1 VDISY
6 IGQTR
11 TIVNTTPIR
20 DLSLIQKFNMISLL
34 ILLTCLVIL
43 GRWVSRQIES
53 RVLERVGHTTSLFA
67 GSVIAPAVLDMLS
80 SDGTEGVGAIDAI
93 LDSTGLGQEIRSLK
107 VWDSEGRVIHSSNPS
122 EIGKLFEIEGGL
134 LSAWNGI
141 VSAEISELDRAEH
154 SVQRQLS
161 NVLLETYSPIR
172 EPGTG
177 RIVAVVEFYQTVDA
191 FRGELRNAR
200 MQSWVITTAVVL
212 LIYLSLVVLVRSGS
226 RTIVRQRDT
235 LQHQLEEYEA
245 LLQSNKELHERLRSS
260 AARATALNEQF
271 LRRIAAELHDG
282 PGQEI
287 GYALLTLERLT
298 AAATDGGA
306 QTSIS
311 GGLKGALDR
320 SLADIR
326 SISSGL
332 RSPDLERLSVD
343 EVVRRAIRIHGSR
356 VPSQVDLHIGAMP
369 ENATLAS
376 KITLFRVL
384 QESLSNA
391 FRHAGDA
398 APVVKVKKVQKTI
411 HLEVID
417 HGLGLTVQEYE
428 GIGSHLGLEVM
439 RERVELL
446 GGQIEIH
453 GAEPTGTIV
462 IARIPYLE

>member
-1 VDISY
+1 M
-6 IGQTR
+6 
-11 TIVNTTPIR
+11 NTTPIR

-80 SDGTEGVGAIDAI
+80 SDGAEGVGAIDAI

-154 SVQRQLS
+154 TVQRQLS

-191 FRGELRNAR
+191 FRAELRNAR

-287 GYALLTLERLT
+287 GYALLTLE
-298 AAATDGGA
+298 GH
-306 QTSIS
+306 
-311 GGLKGALDR
+311 
-320 SLADIR
+320 
-326 SISSGL
+326 
-332 RSPDLERLSVD
+332 RSPYRRGSAD
-343 EVVRRAIRIHGSR
+343 EYLR
-356 VPSQVDLHIGAMP
+356 
-369 ENATLAS
+369 
-376 KITLFRVL
+376 
-384 QESLSNA
+384 
-391 FRHAGDA
+391 
-398 APVVKVKKVQKTI
+398 
-411 HLEVID
+411 
-417 HGLGLTVQEYE
+417 
-428 GIGSHLGLEVM
+428 
-439 RERVELL
+439 RVERRI
-446 GGQIEIH
+446 GPVAGRYQIDIFRAPFTRFGEALRRRS
-453 GAEPTGTIV
+453 GA
-462 IARIPYLE
+462 ARHQDPWQ